1 MILRTALARAN
12 STRLKDNCFYK
23 ECGMPIKLTFTLG
36 AVLALLF
43 SNPALACYT
52 VYNPANQVVYH
63 AATAPVN
70 MSFQLHQ
77 TMPGFYPGGHLVF
90 SISDT
95 NCPKVNLTR
104 SNVAGV
110 AYAAGPG
117 QTMPEP
123 RPRRVPRN

>member
-1 MILRTALARAN
+1 MP
-12 STRLKDNCFYK
+12 TRLSSTP
-23 ECGMPIKLTFTLG
+23 G
-36 AVLALLF
+36 ALLLLLL
-43 SNPALACYT
+43 SSPALACYT

-63 AATAPVN
+63 AAEAPVN
-70 MSFQLHQ
+70 MSYQLHQ

-95 NCPKVNLTR
+95 DCPRVNLTR
-104 SNVAGV
+104 SNARGE

-123 RPRRVPRN
+123 RPRQVPRN

>member
-1 MILRTALARAN
+1 MILRTALARACG
-12 STRLKDNCFYK
+12 TPLETLWFYK
-23 ECGMPIKLTFTLG
+23 ERGMPTKITFALG
-36 AVLALLF
+36 GMLVLLLN
-43 SNPALACYT
+43 SPAQACYT

-70 MSFQLHQ
+70 MSYQLHQ

-95 NCPKVNLTR
+95 DCPKVNLTR
-104 SNVAGV
+104 SNATDV

>member
-1 MILRTALARAN
+1 MILRTALARACG
-12 STRLKDNCFYK
+12 TPLETLWFYK
-23 ECGMPIKLTFTLG
+23 ECGMPTKITFALG
-36 AVLALLF
+36 GMLVLLLN
-43 SNPALACYT
+43 SPAQACYT

-70 MSFQLHQ
+70 MSYQLHQ

-95 NCPKVNLTR
+95 DCPKVNLTR
-104 SNVAGV
+104 SNATGL

-117 QTMPEP
+117 QTLSEP

>member
-1 MILRTALARAN
+1 MILRTALARASGTPLEN
-12 STRLKDNCFYK
+12 RQSYK
-23 ECGMPIKLTFTLG
+23 ERGMPTKLTFTLG
-36 AVLALLF
+36 AVLALLL
-43 SNPALACYT
+43 SSPALACYT

-70 MSFQLHQ
+70 MSYQLHQ

-95 NCPKVNLTR
+95 DCPKVNLTR
-104 SNVAGV
+104 SNATGV